1 MTGVAFKVSDP
12 HILII
17 ILFFNLIFDIFCCFA
32 SVVPFLFVLL
42 LLAFFSSPSPSP
54 SSCSSSSSSCYCSC
68 SSCLLYDLNVLLSR
82 LDF

>member
-32 SVVPFLFVLL
+32 SVVLFLFVL
-42 LLAFFSSPSPSP
+42 LLAFFSSPFP
-54 SSCSSSSSSCYCSC
+54 SSCSSSSSCYCSC